1 VQLDPQQENRRL
13 RASAEKM
20 RSKQRFAV
28 GGITAGGFVIAAKFQ
43 FAEWLSPSVGIA
55 LIACGVVIP
64 CLAAIPFLRS
74 ACPKCKGR
82 YHSNA
87 IASILRRADNPAPCK
102 SCGFD
107 IDKHIP
113 RYG

>member
-55 LIACGVVIP
+55 L
-64 CLAAIPFLRS
+64 RQ
-74 ACPKCKGR
+74 R
-82 YHSNA
+82 
-87 IASILRRADNPAPCK
+87 CK
-102 SCGFD
+102 SPSSPDF
-107 IDKHIP
+107 
-113 RYG
+113 YGKLDA